1 MGIFKWIGGA
11 LGFMIAPP
19 LGIFLG
25 YFLGSIIDGIID
37 GSESS
42 SYQSED
48 YTQSGNTG
56 SSYDTGRRNSFLF
69 SLLVLASYVIRADGK
84 VMHSEM
90 EYVRRFLRVN
100 FGESSVEQGNQIIL
114 RLLEEQKKSPY
125 LFQQRIRQV
134 CQQIAGAL
142 NYSERLQLLNF
153 LVDLAKSDGTVPQS
167 ELNALYEIA
176 QNMGLSRNDVD
187 MMVNLERG
195 SSSEGTLE
203 EAYKVLGVSPTAT
216 DDEVKKAYRKLAL
229 EHHPDRVSALG
240 DDVRKA
246 AEKKFQKIN
255 AAKEKV
261 WKARG
266 L

>member
-48 YTQSGNTG
+48 YAQSGDTG
-56 SSYDTGRRNSFLF
+56 SRYDTGRRNSFLF
-69 SLLVLASYVIRADGK
+69 SLLVLASYVIHADGK

-176 QNMGLSRNDVD
+176 QNMGLSRSDVD

-246 AEKKFQKIN
+246 AEKKFQEIN